1 MLIILIILLFVVIV
15 FLSSAV
21 AVLFN
26 KLVKARNRVEQAES
40 DIDVQLKRRWDLI
53 PNLIDSVKGYMKHER
68 ETLDAVVKAR
78 SDAMKAQPN
87 TSQARQTENILEG
100 ALKSLFALAENYP
113 DLKASQN
120 FLQMQEELVDT
131 EDKIQAA
138 RRLYNSTLRQY
149 IDRTQIFPSN
159 IIASMFNFKVNGE
172 YFEVAEAESGPVK
185 VSF

>member
-1 MLIILIILLFVVIV
+1 MILLVIV
-15 FLSSAV
+15 LLVV
-21 AVLFN
+21 AVILVGGLIAIYN
-26 KLVKARNRVEQAES
+26 GLVKARNRVDQADS

-53 PNLIDSVKGYMKHER
+53 PNLIESVKGYMKHER
-68 ETLDAVVKAR
+68 ETLDSVVKAR
-78 SDAMKAQPN
+78 ADAMKAQSG
-87 TSQARQTENILEG
+87 TSEAREAENILEG

-120 FLQMQEELVDT
+120 YIQLQEELVDT

-149 IDRTQIFPSN
+149 IDKTQLFPSS
-159 IIASMFNFKVNGE
+159 IVASMFSFRVTGE